1 MVILLYLLL
10 LVFAYVVGSIPF
22 AVIIT
27 KLKGTDI
34 RNIGSKNTG
43 AANVTGHV
51 GKIYGV
57 LVFFLDASK
66 AAIPVFITYKYY
78 NFPDWF
84 IVLFSI
90 MFIIGHDWSLFLEFN
105 GGKGVSTSLGIAIV
119 LFPIGYLIVF
129 PFIVLISI
137 IRKETNFASFLW
149 FLLSP
154 FVTYF
159 YYGNGMFIVLSSLIF
174 VVYIIRRGTYVEKY
188 TLKNVI
194 SRIIFD
200 HD

>member
-1 MVILLYLLL
+1 
-10 LVFAYVVGSIPF
+10 
-22 AVIIT
+22 
-27 KLKGTDI
+27 
-34 RNIGSKNTG
+34 
-43 AANVTGHV
+43 
-51 GKIYGV
+51 
-57 LVFFLDASK
+57 
-66 AAIPVFITYKYY
+66 
-78 NFPDWF
+78 
-84 IVLFSI
+84 
-90 MFIIGHDWSLFLEFN
+90 
-105 GGKGVSTSLGIAIV
+105 
-119 LFPIGYLIVF
+119 PIGYLIVF